1 LLLLGESVS
10 ACTLTARRVNG
21 RVTGRSCE
29 ALWQWDSTFGCSA
42 DHPFALDGEPVPPP
56 RGAKAWALLAYV
68 ALNRGAHS
76 RPRLAEVLFP
86 GAEDPL
92 GALRWNLAALRR
104 LLSLPESLRGDD
116 ITFDVPDGTRVD
128 VQLLESGASA
138 ALDEP
143 GLGHDLLEG
152 LAFPDAPVFETW
164 LLTERRR
171 LAHRSSTVLREA
183 ALAALARGEYEV
195 AAGYATRLVAIDA
208 LDEGS
213 HALLIRSH
221 ALAGDTPAASEQL
234 ARCRTILRD
243 ELGVEPGPAVLA
255 AAQAGDTEAS
265 VRRTVP
271 DRPVVDAR
279 LAVAWQSFLGG
290 AVDHAIDLGRA
301 AVVMADACGDG
312 PARVVTRMFLAAML
326 SMAVRGWDEAAA
338 AGMEAVHLGDEFGLA
353 AESATALGVLAGTE
367 MMRGDYGSAIA
378 RARAGLARSDDP
390 GARTVNLTFLA
401 ATAADTGDPRA
412 AEYSEAAIVAATE
425 FGDPVR
431 IVYANA
437 HHGRVLIMQGEAE
450 RAREFI
456 VAAMMA
462 AASALT
468 LQPWVMTML
477 AEIDIAAGDLDAAS
491 QRAHDAL
498 ALATTVGVSYQVAL
512 AHRAIALG
520 VAVRGDTE
528 RAVAHLTRALDHAHR
543 TTGEGYLF
551 HWPIAFVLET
561 LTEVTAGTDPG
572 AAREWATR
580 LHEHTSTLGMHSLA
594 ARARTYLDAEPQ
606 VANSA

>member
-1 LLLLGESVS
+1 VGIEIRLLGRPSV
-10 ACTLTARRVNG
+10 LV
-21 RVTGRSCE
+21 
-29 ALWQWDSTFGCSA
+29 
-42 DHPFALDGEPVPPP
+42 DGEPAPPP
-56 RGAKAWALLAYV
+56 RGAKAWALLAYIV
-68 ALNRGAHS
+68 LNHRAHS

-104 LLSLPESLRGDD
+104 LLSVRESLRGDD
-116 ITFDVPDGTRVD
+116 ITFDLPGTTRLD
-128 VQLLESGASA
+128 VHLVESGAPG

-183 ALAALARGEYEV
+183 SLAALARGEYDV
-195 AAGYATRLVAIDA
+195 AADYATRLVAIDA

-221 ALAGDTPAASEQL
+221 ALAGDNAAASEQL
-234 ARCRTILRD
+234 ERCRGILRG
-243 ELGVEPGPAVLA
+243 ELATEPGPAVLA
-255 AAQAGDTEAS
+255 AAHAGHREAS
-265 VRRTVP
+265 TRRAVP
-271 DRPVVDAR
+271 DRAVVDAR

-338 AGMEAVHLGDEFGLA
+338 AAMEAVHLGDEFGLA

-378 RARAGLARSDDP
+378 RAQTGLARSDDP

-401 ATAADTGDPRA
+401 ATAADTGDA
-412 AEYSEAAIVAATE
+412 SAVDHSEAAIVAATE

-437 HHGRVLIMQGEAE
+437 HHARVLIMRGEAE
-450 RAREFI
+450 RARAFL

-468 LQPWVMTML
+468 LQPWVMAML
-477 AEIDIAAGDLDAAS
+477 AEVDVAAGDLDAAS

-498 ALATTVGVSYQVAL
+498 ALATTVGVSYQVSL
-512 AHRAIALG
+512 AHRAIAL
-520 VAVRGDTE
+520 AAAARGDTE
-528 RAVAHLTRALDHAHR
+528 GAVAHLTKALDHAHR

-561 LTEVTAGTDPG
+561 LTEVTAITDAD
-572 AAREWATR
+572 AAREWAIR
-580 LHEHTSTLGMHSLA
+580 LYEHASTLGMRDFA
-594 ARARTYLDAEPQ
+594 ARARRHFDAEPR
-606 VANSA
+606 VARTV